1 MLGAS
6 AIVKITSVGRWS
18 VIETLNQINQ
28 KTKSVEKTLSEYKCS
43 PCSDPCECCE
53 YSRETEACACGDQ
66 RATCVGPTTL
76 EQSSIS
82 QNKTETKEISLDGS

>member
-6 AIVKITSVGRWS
+6 AIVKIASVGRWS

-43 PCSDPCECCE
+43 ACSDPCECCE
-53 YSRETEACACGDQ
+53 SRETEACACGDQ
-66 RATCVGPTTL
+66 RAV
-76 EQSSIS
+76 
-82 QNKTETKEISLDGS
+82 